1 MGNPGKPKNSNNG
14 NGNSLFQDGRLNA
27 LIEVINSSQ
36 TSSTMVS
43 SSLSSRPS
51 AAITSEDV
59 QSETGADNQQSS
71 GRLRQTIGTQSDTNI
86 LLLNRHN
93 DTTLGRPQQQV
104 SISEAVSGNV
114 NVTHLAAALFLRR
127 FRDARVSQQFGL
139 TEPLTNGLQQRQQS
153 PIGGFRQRVFNVHD
167 NTADNENLNGSG
179 SGGVD
184 STSQD
189 WSFSN
194 DETDSA
200 QIAEIQNNWVQ
211 HEPLLQQST
220 SGDNS
225 QNRLNNRHFVVMT
238 IDSFESSNPSRQE
251 DTILQQQRVNSR
263 QQTAS
268 TSTSNSRTG
277 QSISSHSVTSQNQNS
292 RSSPGA
298 PQFGDYAFR

>member
-1 MGNPGKPKNSNNG
+1 MGNPGKPKNPNVG
-14 NGNSLFQDGRLNA
+14 NGDNLFQDGRLNA

-43 SSLSSRPS
+43 SLSSRPS
-51 AAITSEDV
+51 AAITSDDV

-71 GRLRQTIGTQSDTNI
+71 GRLRQAIGTQSDTNI

-104 SISEAVSGNV
+104 SISEPVSGNV

-127 FRDARVSQQFGL
+127 FRDARVAQQFGL
-139 TEPLTNGLQQRQQS
+139 TEALTNGLQQRQQS
-153 PIGGFRQRVFNVHD
+153 PTGGFEQRVFNVHD
-167 NTADNENLNGSG
+167 DSVDNEYPNGSG
-179 SGGVD
+179 GGGID

-189 WSFSN
+189 WSQQN

-211 HEPLLQQST
+211 HEPMLQQST
-220 SGDNS
+220 SGDIS

-238 IDSFESSNPSRQE
+238 IDSFESSNPYRQE
-251 DTILQQQRVNSR
+251 NTSLQQQRVAP
-263 QQTAS
+263 QQQAAS
-268 TSTSNSRTG
+268 TSTSRNV
-277 QSISSHSVTSQNQNS
+277 QSINSHSVTPQNQNS
-292 RSSPGA
+292 RSSPRA

>member
-139 TEPLTNGLQQRQQS
+139 SEPLTNGLQQRQQS
-153 PIGGFRQRVFNVHD
+153 PTGVFRQRVFNLHGD
-167 NTADNENLNGSG
+167 PADNENPNGSAD
-179 SGGVD
+179 GGVD

-189 WSFSN
+189 WSLSN
-194 DETDSA
+194 DEADSA

-220 SGDNS
+220 SGDIS

-238 IDSFESSNPSRQE
+238 IDSFESSSPSRQE
-251 DTILQQQRVNSR
+251 DTVLQQQRVNSR
-263 QQTAS
+263 QQTTS
-268 TSTSNSRTG
+268 TSTSRTG
-277 QSISSHSVTSQNQNS
+277 QSINSHTVTPQNQNS

>member
-1 MGNPGKPKNSNNG
+1 MGNLGKPKNSNNG

-43 SSLSSRPS
+43 SSLLSRPS
-51 AAITSEDV
+51 AAITSGDV

-139 TEPLTNGLQQRQQS
+139 TEPLTNGLQQRQQQS
-153 PIGGFRQRVFNVHD
+153 PTGVFRQRVFNVHGD
-167 NTADNENLNGSG
+167 PADNENPNGNTD
-179 SGGVD
+179 GGVD

-189 WSFSN
+189 WSLQN

-220 SGDNS
+220 SGGIS

-238 IDSFESSNPSRQE
+238 IDSFESANPSRQE
-251 DTILQQQRVNSR
+251 DTILQQQHVTTQ

-268 TSTSNSRTG
+268 TSTSRTG
-277 QSISSHSVTSQNQNS
+277 QTINSHSVTSQNQNS